1 MNKLLTD
8 FPIPSLEDWK
18 AQFKIDLKGESE
30 ELLHINDP
38 IEEIDYSC
46 YQHAE
51 NVANIPDYS
60 IITKNSNDW
69 KNIGT
74 VTVSD
79 EKSANKTAL
88 HLLNSGADALRFI
101 LTSTEIDVATLMNEI
116 QVNFIHCS
124 FTINSLEQFKAINSY
139 FSSEQKQCISLEID
153 GVTFSNFKTHFS
165 SLIEGLINQPQARFN
180 VNGYEIQQR
189 GATTWQEIAFC
200 LSTANEYLVE
210 LLENGFSTENAVK
223 CIHFNIGVGAN
234 YFYEIAKV
242 KVLKQFWMKI
252 VKTYNP
258 NHSIDIQS
266 EITGIIGFTN
276 KSLADPYTNL
286 LRQTT
291 EAMSLISGGVNGIC
305 VQPYNLLSTNG
316 ESELAQRMALNIPS
330 ILKEES
336 YFNSVLDPQS
346 GSYSVKSLSD
356 LIARKS
362 WSYFQLLDELGGT
375 FEVNAQQKL
384 ALDVQK
390 KASARIERLN
400 TKKAKIIGIS
410 IFKNPS
416 EEQNSWLEMTN
427 YLSIPQLILEAHYKE
442 ATV

>member
-18 AQFKIDLKGESE
+18 AQFKIDLKGDSE
-30 ELLHINDP
+30 ELLQVNDP

-51 NVANIPDYS
+51 NVENIPDYS
-60 IITKNSNDW
+60 IITRNSNDW

-74 VTVSD
+74 VTVFD

-101 LTSTEIDVATLMNEI
+101 LKSTEIDLSTLMNEI
-116 QVNFIHCS
+116 QVQFIHCS
-124 FTINSLEQFKAINSY
+124 FTINSLEHFKSINSY
-139 FSSEQKQCISLEID
+139 FSNEQQQSISLEID
-153 GVTFSNFKTHFS
+153 GVTFPNYTTHFPTF
-165 SLIEGLINQPQARFN
+165 IEGLLNQPQARFI

-200 LSTANEYLVE
+200 LSTANEYLIQ

-223 CIHFNIGVGAN
+223 CIHFNCGVGAN
-234 YFYEIAKV
+234 YFYEIAKI
-242 KVLKQFWMKI
+242 KVLKQLWMKI
-252 VKTYNP
+252 VKTYNS
-258 NHSIDIQS
+258 NHSIDVQS

-276 KSLADPYTNL
+276 KSLADPNTNL

-305 VQPYNLLSTNG
+305 VQPYNLQSVNG
-316 ESELAQRMALNIPS
+316 ESELAQRMALNISS

-336 YFNSVLDPQS
+336 YFNRVQDPQS
-346 GSYSVKSLSD
+346 GSYSVKLLSD

-362 WSYFQLLDELGGT
+362 WGYFQQLDELGGV
-375 FEVNAQQKL
+375 FETTAQQKL
-384 ALDVQK
+384 VNDIQH
-390 KASARIERLN
+390 KATARIERLN
-400 TKKAKIIGIS
+400 TKSAKIIGVS
-410 IFKNPS
+410 IFKNPK
-416 EEQNSWLEMTN
+416 EEQNSWLELTE
-427 YLSIPQLILEAHYKE
+427 YLNLPQLILESHYKE
-442 ATV
+442 TTV